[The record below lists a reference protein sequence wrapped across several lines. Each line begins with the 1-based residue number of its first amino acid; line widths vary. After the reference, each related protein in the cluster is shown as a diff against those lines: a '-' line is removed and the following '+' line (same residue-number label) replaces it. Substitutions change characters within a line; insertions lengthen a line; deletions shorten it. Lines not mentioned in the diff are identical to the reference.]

1 MTTVFIHRPTR
12 ALAKPFAAVA
22 LVGVL
27 AALAACTT
35 HDVNAVETTGAVPAD
50 YHTNHPIAVEEG
62 VQTLDV
68 PVAIYTSTLSDAF
81 KANVV
86 AFAQK
91 FKESGSSLIA
101 VVAPSGSPDQTVAAG
116 IAVQVQNVLRQ
127 TGIPD
132 AEVDYRVYHAAS
144 DERDAPVRVAYSAIT
159 AQTAPCGPYQ
169 DQLAVNRENTPY
181 FEFGCATQQ
190 NLAAVVDN
198 PLDLLYPRGL
208 TPADAARR
216 ADVLAK
222 YRTGTTFSSDL
233 TRDLSN
239 VQASQG
245 VGQ

>member
-1 MTTVFIHRPTR
+1 MTTVFTHRPAR
-12 ALAKPFAAVA
+12 ALLTPLA
-22 LVGVL
+22 LATGLV
-27 AALAACTT
+27 ALAACTT
-35 HDVNAVETTGAVPAD
+35 RDVSAVETTGAVPAD
-50 YHTNHPIAVEEG
+50 YRTNHPIAVEEG
-62 VQTLDV
+62 IQTLDV
-68 PVAIYTSTLSDAF
+68 PVGIYTNTLSDAF
-81 KANVV
+81 KANV
-86 AFAQK
+86 AGFAQK

-116 IAVQVQNVLRQ
+116 IAVQIENVLRQ
-127 TGIPD
+127 TGIPA

-144 DERDAPVRVAYSAIT
+144 DERDAPIRVAYSAIT

-169 DQLAVNRENTPY
+169 DQLAVSRDNAPY

-216 ADVLAK
+216 VDGLTK
-222 YRTGTTFSSDL
+222 YRTGTTYTADL
-233 TRDLSN
+233 SRDLGTAEA
-239 VQASQG
+239 ASG